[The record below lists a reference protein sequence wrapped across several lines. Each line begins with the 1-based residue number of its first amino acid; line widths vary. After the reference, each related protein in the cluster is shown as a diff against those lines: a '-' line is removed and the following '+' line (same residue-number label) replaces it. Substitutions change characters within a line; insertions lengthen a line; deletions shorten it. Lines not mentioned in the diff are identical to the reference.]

1 MEEDKIMFLDFPEH
15 EQPLMRT
22 RGDLEVRRKT
32 LRCIH
37 ILETEFPSLILVSR
51 VFCLQAICNRAAVVA
66 RRRRGTKT
74 QNWFQGECR
83 AFKRGHHYLDRPAN
97 PGGDGDDHGGHG
109 DVGDID
115 DVGDVG
121 QDQDDKQ

>member
-1 MEEDKIMFLDFPEH
+1 MEIDKIIFLDFPEH

-22 RGDLEVRRKT
+22 CGDLEVRRKT

-66 RRRRGTKT
+66 RRRRRRRGTKT

-97 PGGDGDDHGGHG
+97 PGGDDHGGHG
-109 DVGDID
+109 DGD
-115 DVGDVG
+115 
-121 QDQDDKQ
+121 QDQEDKQ

>member
-1 MEEDKIMFLDFPEH
+1 MC
-15 EQPLMRT
+15 
-22 RGDLEVRRKT
+22 V
-32 LRCIH
+32 H
-37 ILETEFPSLILVSR
+37 ILETKFPSLILVSR

-66 RRRRGTKT
+66 RRRRRRRGTKT

-97 PGGDGDDHGGHG
+97 PDGHG
-109 DVGDID
+109 DVGD
-115 DVGDVG
+115 GD